1 MGRDEIL
8 ETLRRHIAEI
18 RAFGVSRPALFGVG
32 CAGRRTTGQR
42 RGHPCGILRSCRP
55 FFEFMRTQRCLE
67 RLLGR
72 AVDLATPDAI
82 RTEMRERILK
92 EAAYV
97 AWGLEDARSGYS
109 RGRSKDTRIHERGLV
124 RNLEL
129 T

>member
-8 ETLRRHIAEI
+8 ETLRRHMAEI
-18 RAFGVSRPALFGVG
+18 RAFGVSRLALFGSVARGEERADSDVDILVEFSVPVG
-32 CAGRRTTGQR
+32 
-42 RGHPCGILRSCRP
+42 L
-55 FFEFMRTQRCLE
+55 FEFVRTQRYLE

-97 AWGLEDARSGYS
+97 A
-109 RGRSKDTRIHERGLV
+109 
-124 RNLEL
+124 
-129 T
+129 